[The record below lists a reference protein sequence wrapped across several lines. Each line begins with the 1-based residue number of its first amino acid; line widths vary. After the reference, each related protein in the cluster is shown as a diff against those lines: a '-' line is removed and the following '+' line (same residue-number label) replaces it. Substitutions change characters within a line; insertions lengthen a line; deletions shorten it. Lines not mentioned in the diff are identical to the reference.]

1 MSDIKHSVLKQNVRF
16 SDINEDDM
24 WRVTL
29 IKEIV
34 NIQQNKL
41 QLKNDND
48 AFLTFDQFNDILE
61 YVSTS

>member
-16 SDINEDDM
+16 SDIKEDDM